1 MNKIKC
7 LIIDD
12 ERYAREELR
21 FLLEKFKKIEIIDE
35 AENGHEGLLKTIE
48 IEPDVVFIDI
58 EMPKMNGMAVAEK
71 LSKMK
76 QMPLIVFSTA
86 FPDFAVEAFRINAVD
101 YLLKPYD
108 LEQLSQAIDKVYHH
122 YETKQ
127 QNQIQKPMKK
137 LPIENDGEIDF
148 VQIKDIIYIYPE
160 NKQSCI
166 VTKRQ
171 KFIVRDTLKALEQK
185 LGGYHFFRIHR
196 SYLVNLDY
204 VAKLTPWFNGAYEL
218 ELEHIHEKLPVSR
231 NYIKALQDILEF

>member
-21 FLLEKFKKIEIIDE
+21 FLLEQFKKIEIMDE

-108 LEQLSQAIDKVYHH
+108 LEQLSQAIEKVYHL
-122 YETKQ
+122 YETKYQ
-127 QNQIQKPMKK
+127 KQSQKPMKK

-148 VQIKDIIYIYPE
+148 VQIEDIIYIYPE

-171 KFIVRDTLKALEQK
+171 KFIVRDTLKELEQK
-185 LGGYHFFRIHR
+185 LTNYHFFRIHR

-231 NYIKALQDILEF
+231 NYIKALQHTLEF